1 MYLHIHIQY
10 NEINVKLGGANKS
23 LTSLRDIVGNKELLK
38 IVFKYF
44 FNDTISASFYMN
56 YSFYRTQPFNPDVRT
71 ITHKHMRFV
80 EVHSIV
86 IIIF

>member
-23 LTSLRDIVGNKELLK
+23 LTSLRDIIGNKELLK

-44 FNDTISASFYMN
+44 FNDTISA
-56 YSFYRTQPFNPDVRT
+56 SFYRTQPFNPDVRT

-86 IIIF
+86 IIMF